1 MSVKV
6 SQMTDV
12 ELRQMIGEI
21 VEEKLMALLG
31 GEEESLS
38 LREDLQRRLVEQK
51 KLTENGERGQAF
63 EDVTAKLGL
72 N

>member
-31 GEEESLS
+31 DEDENLS

-51 KLTENGERGQAF
+51 KITKNGEHGQAF

>member
-31 GEEESLS
+31 DEEGNLP
-38 LREDLQRRLVEQK
+38 LRENLQRRLLEQTERTK
-51 KLTENGERGQAF
+51 KGERGEAF
-63 EDVTAKLGL
+63 EDVVSRLGL

>member
-6 SQMTDV
+6 SQMTDA

-31 GEEESLS
+31 DEEDNLP
-38 LREDLQRRLVEQK
+38 LRENLRKRLIEQTKKPKTVSVEK
-51 KLTENGERGQAF
+51 F
-63 EDVTAKLGL
+63 
-72 N
+72 